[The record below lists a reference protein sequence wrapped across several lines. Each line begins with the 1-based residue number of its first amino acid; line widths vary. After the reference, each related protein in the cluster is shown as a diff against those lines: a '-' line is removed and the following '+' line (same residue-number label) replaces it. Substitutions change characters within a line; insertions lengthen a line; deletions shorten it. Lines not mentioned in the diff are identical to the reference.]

1 MKSKHSS
8 TGFRISALTRAMAKE
23 LVADGILVNGVA
35 PGRIDTP
42 FHDEFT
48 TVEKREKAAQSIPL
62 GREGTPEE
70 VVGAVLFL
78 VSSQANYL
86 VGEIIEVNGGM
97 LMS

>member
-1 MKSKHSS
+1 M
-8 TGFRISALTRAMAKE
+8 TRAMAKD
-23 LVADGILVNGVA
+23 LVADGIRVNGVA

-48 TVEKREKAAQSIPL
+48 TDEKREKAAQSIPL

-70 VVGAVLFL
+70 AAGAVVFL
-78 VSSQANYL
+78 ASPAADYI

-97 LMS
+97 LMD